1 MPRSPHALINPAGLA
16 PPVGYTHVVVPA
28 PGRTVYLGGQA
39 ALDADGRVVGE
50 TLVEQFDR
58 ACAGVAEALRA
69 AGARPEHLVS
79 LQIFT
84 TDAAEYR
91 RALRELGEAYRRHLG
106 PHYPAMI
113 LVEVT
118 GLFDP
123 GLKVELL
130 GVAVIP
136 EAGEAGGGPGQKNGR

>member
-1 MPRSPHALINPAGLA
+1 MAESPHALINPEGLA
-16 PPVGYTHVVVPA
+16 PPVGYSHVVVPS

-39 ALDADGRVVGE
+39 ALDAEGRVVGE

-69 AGARPEHLVS
+69 AGGRPEHLVS

-84 TDAAEYR
+84 TDAETYR
-91 RALRELGEAYRRHLG
+91 ASLRELGEAYRRHLG
-106 PHYPAMI
+106 RHYPAMV
-113 LVEVT
+113 LVEVK

-123 GLKVELL
+123 ELKVELL

-136 EAGEAGGGPGQKNGR
+136 EDG

>member
-1 MPRSPHALINPAGLA
+1 MPEGPHALINPEGLA
-16 PPVGYTHVVVPA
+16 PPVGYSHVVVPA

-39 ALDADGRVVGE
+39 ALDPDGRVVGE

-58 ACAGVAEALRA
+58 ACAAVVEALRA

-84 TDAAEYR
+84 TDAEEYR
-91 RALRELGEAYRRHLG
+91 RSLRELGEAYRRHLG
-106 PHYPAMI
+106 RHFPAMI
-113 LVEVT
+113 LVEVS

-123 GLKVELL
+123 RLKVELL

-136 EAGEAGGGPGQKNGR
+136 EDAR